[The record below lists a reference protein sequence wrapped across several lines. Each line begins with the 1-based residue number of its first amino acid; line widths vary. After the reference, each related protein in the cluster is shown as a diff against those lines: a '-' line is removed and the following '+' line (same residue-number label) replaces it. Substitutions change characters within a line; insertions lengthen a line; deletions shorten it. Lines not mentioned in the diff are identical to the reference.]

1 TEFRLLTHL
10 IRYPK
15 RVFTRQELLENCL
28 PENDANE
35 RTVDSHVS
43 KLRKKFSQ
51 AGLSNI
57 PESIRGF
64 GYRLGD

>member
-1 TEFRLLTHL
+1 
-10 IRYPK
+10 
-15 RVFTRQELLENCL
+15 NCL

>member
-1 TEFRLLTHL
+1 L